1 MKNGWTSEMETS
13 GGRRSRTDEGG
24 REVECLEM
32 RERAGGRWVEAV
44 VDVESGLGLGLDVED
59 GGNGGGGRR

>member
-44 VDVESGLGLGLDVED
+44 VEVESGLDVED
-59 GGNGGGGRR
+59 GGDGGGGRR

>member
-1 MKNGWTSEMETS
+1 METS

-44 VDVESGLGLGLDVED
+44 VEVESGLSLGLDVED
-59 GGNGGGGRR
+59 GGDGGGGRR

>member
-1 MKNGWTSEMETS
+1 METS

-44 VDVESGLGLGLDVED
+44 VEVESGLGLDVED
-59 GGNGGGGRR
+59 GGDGGGGRR

>member
-44 VDVESGLGLGLDVED
+44 VDVESGLDVED

>member
-1 MKNGWTSEMETS
+1 METS

-44 VDVESGLGLGLDVED
+44 VDVESGLDVED

>member
-1 MKNGWTSEMETS
+1 METS

-44 VDVESGLGLGLDVED
+44 VDVELGLGLGLDVED
-59 GGNGGGGRR
+59 RGDGGGGRR

>member
-1 MKNGWTSEMETS
+1 METS

-44 VDVESGLGLGLDVED
+44 VEVELGLGLDVED
-59 GGNGGGGRR
+59 GGDGGGGRR

>member
-1 MKNGWTSEMETS
+1 METS

-44 VDVESGLGLGLDVED
+44 VDVELGLGLDVED
-59 GGNGGGGRR
+59 GGDGGGGRR

>member
-1 MKNGWTSEMETS
+1 METS

-59 GGNGGGGRR
+59 GGDGGGGRR